1 MICIMKNN
9 VKKYFIITLVIALLA
24 SLVCSFAAKG
34 EDTVCVPKISGS
46 YVVGIAPET
55 TFDALV
61 EVTPN
66 IIIDVTKKDGTVLSK
81 NSDKLIATGDDVR
94 INGSQYTAIVLGD
107 VNCDGTIND
116 VDVELLKRN
125 MQLGSVPQNI
135 SSKLFLKAALCGSS
149 AEKADLVAYLKLRRH
164 VDGTY
169 DIYQSYKKPAS
180 SIGSE
185 SGWSDNWN

>member
-1 MICIMKNN
+1 MLCGA
-9 VKKYFIITLVIALLA
+9 F
-24 SLVCSFAAKG
+24 CGFAAVA
-34 EDTVCVPKISGS
+34 EDTVCVPQISGS
-46 YVVGIAPET
+46 YVVGIAPKT
-55 TFDALV
+55 TFADLV

-66 IIIDVTKKDGTVLSK
+66 IIIDVTKKDGTVLNK
-81 NSDKLIATGDDVR
+81 NSDKLIATGDDMR
-94 INGSQYTAIVLGD
+94 INGSHYTAIVFGD

-125 MQLGSVPQNI
+125 MQLGSMPQNV

-169 DIYQSYKKPAS
+169 DIYQSYKKPAA
-180 SIGSE
+180 SIGNE
-185 SGWSDNWN
+185 SGWSNNWN